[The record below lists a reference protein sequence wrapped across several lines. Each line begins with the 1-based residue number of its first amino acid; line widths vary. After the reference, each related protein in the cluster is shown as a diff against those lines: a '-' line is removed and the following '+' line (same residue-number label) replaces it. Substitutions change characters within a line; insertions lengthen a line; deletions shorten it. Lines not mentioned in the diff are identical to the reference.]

1 MSQGQQ
7 ARLAAAVILIRPAE
21 SNGFEVLLTR
31 HPDETFLDETYC
43 FPGGALRKEDCS
55 AAMLQRSF
63 GLAADTARSIV
74 GAHFNPQQALG
85 FWAAGIRAVF
95 EEVGIL
101 LAVREAERLLPTKLD
116 RFEEHAGLFARGFSF
131 QYWLESQGLLW
142 DASRLVYFS
151 HWQTPAETSP
161 RIDTRFFLALSP
173 QDQTPLPAWSEV
185 AHSVWLTPDRALE
198 LFGKDQLPMMFPT
211 FTSLRTLADFDSL
224 ESLSREYRVI
234 RRRAKEKHLYQRR
247 AQPRLA

>member
-1 MSQGQQ
+1 MSQEQQ
-7 ARLAAAVILIRPAE
+7 PRHASAVILIRPAE

-31 HPDETFLDETYC
+31 RPDETAFLDETYC

-85 FWAAGIRAVF
+85 FWAAGTRELF
-95 EEVGIL
+95 EKVGVL
-101 LAVREAERLLPTKLD
+101 LAVSEAGRRLVPTKLD
-116 RFEEHAGLFARGFSF
+116 LAEKHTGVLTKVVSF
-131 QYWLESQGLLW
+131 HYLLESEGLLW

-161 RIDTRFFLALSP
+161 CIDMRFFLALSP
-173 QDQTPLPAWSEV
+173 QDQTPLPASSEV
-185 AHSVWLTPDRALE
+185 EHSVWLTPDRALE
-198 LFGKDQLPMMFPT
+198 LFGKDQLPMIFPT

-224 ESLSREYRVI
+224 ESLSREYRVNSA
-234 RRRAKEKHLYQRR
+234 RG
-247 AQPRLA
+247 

>member
-7 ARLAAAVILIRPAE
+7 PRHASAVILIRPAE

-31 HPDETFLDETYC
+31 RPDEMSFLGIYG

-55 AAMLQRSF
+55 TSMLRRCH
-63 GLAADTARSIV
+63 GLAADTARGIV

-85 FWAAGIRAVF
+85 FWAAGIRALF

-101 LAVREAERLLPTKLD
+101 FAVSEAERLLPTKLD
-116 RFEEHAGLFARGFSF
+116 RFEEHAGFLARSVSF

-151 HWQTPAETSP
+151 HWQTSAETSP
-161 RIDTRFFLALSP
+161 RIDTRFFLAFSP
-173 QDQTPLPAWSEV
+173 QDQSPLPASSEV
-185 AHSVWLTPDRALE
+185 EHSVWLTPDRALE
-198 LFGKDQLPMMFPT
+198 LFGKDQLPMIFPT

-224 ESLSREYRVI
+224 ESLSREYRVSS
-234 RRRAKEKHLYQRR
+234 AKG
-247 AQPRLA
+247 

>member
-7 ARLAAAVILIRPAE
+7 PRHAARVILIRAAE

-31 HPDETFLDETYC
+31 RPDEMSFLGIYG

-55 AAMLQRSF
+55 TSMLRRCH
-63 GLAADTARSIV
+63 GLAAHSARKIV

-85 FWAAGIRAVF
+85 FWAAGIRALF

-101 LAVREAERLLPTKLD
+101 FAVSEAERLLPTKLD
-116 RFEEHAGLFARGFSF
+116 RLEEHAGLLASGVSF
-131 QYWLESQGLLW
+131 QYWLESEGLLW

-151 HWQTPAETSP
+151 HWQTPVETSP
-161 RIDTRFFLALSP
+161 RIDTRFFLAFSP
-173 QDQTPLPAWSEV
+173 QDQSRLHASSEV

-224 ESLSREYRVI
+224 ESVSREYGLSMTKDLNKDI
-234 RRRAKEKHLYQRR
+234 
-247 AQPRLA
+247 